1 MSRREAREFISP
13 LLQPPLNKLFV
24 PRPTPDYLLPIDR
37 DKNERTYVR
46 VNPTSQY
53 LSLLTEDATKTNEP
67 PENCPSRKTLIAENK
82 RVNREKLDSILT
94 TWDPLKN
101 ETATEDAFKTI
112 FVGRLP
118 YEVTESKV
126 RREFERY
133 GPIKTIKLVTDTIT
147 GKNRGYAFIEYE
159 REKDMKAACIEADG
173 MRFDGGRRV
182 VVDVERG
189 RTVRGWRPRRLGGGL
204 GKTRTGG
211 KEHNQRF
218 SGRDPR
224 ANDMLD
230 SHYNSH
236 SRSGQH
242 IPRKRSPSPRRYDCD
257 ERRRR

>member
-24 PRPTPDYLLPIDR
+24 PRPTPDYLPPIDR
-37 DKNERTYVR
+37 DKNERTYVQ
-46 VNPTSQY
+46 VNPTSHY
-53 LSLLTEDATKTNEP
+53 LTLLTGDTVKTDELV
-67 PENCPSRKTLIAENK
+67 EERPSRKTLTAEK
-82 RVNREKLDSILT
+82 RRAHREAVDSALL
-94 TWDPLKN
+94 TWDPSKN
-101 ETATEDAFKTI
+101 EAATEDAFKTI

-118 YEVTESKV
+118 YDVAESKL

-133 GPIKTIKLVTDTIT
+133 GPIKTIRLVTDTIT
-147 GKNRGYAFIEYE
+147 GKNSGYAFIEYE
-159 REKDMKAACIEADG
+159 REKDMKAAYIEADG

-204 GKTRTGG
+204 GKTRVGG

-224 ANDMLD
+224 ANDVLD
-230 SHYNSH
+230 SL

-242 IPRKRSPSPRRYDCD
+242 IPRKRSPSPRRDDRRYDRD